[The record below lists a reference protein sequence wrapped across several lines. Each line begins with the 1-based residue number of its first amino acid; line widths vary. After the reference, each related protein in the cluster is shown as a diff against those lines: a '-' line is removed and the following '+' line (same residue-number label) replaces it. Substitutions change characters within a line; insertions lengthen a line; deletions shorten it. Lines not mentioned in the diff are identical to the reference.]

1 MFQNAV
7 VMKKIEVLDL
17 YTYRVGLQNQDYS
30 YATAVGMLKSLISLA
45 MLFTTN
51 AIAKHVRGD
60 AIV

>member
-1 MFQNAV
+1 
-7 VMKKIEVLDL
+7 MKKIEVLDL

>member
-1 MFQNAV
+1 MR
-7 VMKKIEVLDL
+7 IWGITD
-17 YTYRVGLQNQDYS
+17 TGLVRCENQDS